1 MTARLRRTV
10 LALAVYVVVLAAA
23 APIML
28 YRMPVPDDAL
38 TIDQALFTPDT
49 AISDGPTHV
58 DQVPVALPHEW
69 RDAADDT
76 NAALYEVR
84 FELERLPTTTWSVA
98 LPTVRYNVALR
109 LNTQS
114 LGNAG
119 KMTRPIARNVRSALI
134 FVLPADG
141 LQLGTNTLMIE
152 LRRAPDGIG
161 YLDRVLVGPDSSLRA
176 RVGEHNFL
184 RVTIPKGISALVL
197 IMALVIGVLAYV
209 RSDEREY
216 LFYCLATLIWA
227 VHSLGYF
234 VADVPIS
241 DRFFD
246 WVRFVTM
253 GLFAYVAG
261 VLYVHRYMNLH
272 HPFLE
277 RRVLLLV
284 VATALAM
291 SVLNDSAFY
300 FFAYYVWHPM
310 CLLLAAY
317 GLARMMHRAWQRTD
331 FELHVIASSALAL
344 FVFGN
349 HDLLTTWGI
358 APWHRGY
365 ILHYAMAY
373 ALGLFCAVLLKR
385 FVSALNEA
393 ERLNEALEIRVTET
407 REELADTYA
416 KNRAL
421 ENRRVV
427 AEERDRIMRDMH
439 DGMGGQLITTLALI
453 EEKQADLPRVASSLR
468 GALQDLRLMIDSLDV
483 AGEDITTMLGMF
495 RARMEPSL
503 EAHNIALTWNV
514 EPIGEIPDF
523 GSAKALHVLRIL
535 QEAVTNAI
543 KHSQATEVL
552 LAAKDRARV
561 GGGRQVTIEIRDNGV
576 GLVKENLAGR
586 GLANMK
592 SRALNIG
599 AMLDVD
605 SSDDGTVVTVRLNR

>member
-1 MTARLRRTV
+1 MTTPWRRIA
-10 LALAVYVVVLAAA
+10 LALAVYVFVLAAA
-23 APIML
+23 APIVL

-38 TIDQALFTPDT
+38 TIDEAAFTPNVDLT
-49 AISDGPTHV
+49 DGARDVTPK
-58 DQVPVALPHEW
+58 PVRLPHEW
-69 RDAADDT
+69 RDDADHS
-76 NAALYEVR
+76 NAALYQIT
-84 FELERLPTTTWSVA
+84 FDLERLPTVTWSVA
-98 LPTVRYNVALR
+98 LPTVRYNVALN
-109 LNTQS
+109 LNDQD
-114 LGNAG
+114 LGSAG
-119 KMTRPIARNVRSALI
+119 RMERPVARNVRSALI
-134 FVLPADG
+134 FVLPADALRVG
-141 LQLGTNTLMIE
+141 SNHLSIE

-161 YLDRVLVGPDSSLRA
+161 YLDRVLVGPDASLRN
-176 RVGEHNFL
+176 RVGEHNFR
-184 RVTIPKGISALVL
+184 RVMIPKGISALVL
-197 IMALVIGVLAYV
+197 LMALVIGVLAYV
-209 RSDEREY
+209 RSEDREY
-216 LFYCLATLIWA
+216 LFYCLATLIWS

-234 VADVPIS
+234 IADVPVS

-246 WVRFVTM
+246 WLRFTSM

-277 RRVLLLV
+277 RRLLLLV

-291 SVLNDSAFY
+291 SVLNDGAFY
-300 FFAYYVWHPM
+300 FFAYYVWHPL
-310 CLLLAAY
+310 CLLMAAY
-317 GLARMMHRAWQRTD
+317 GLMRMMYRAWQRTD

-349 HDLLTTWGI
+349 HDLLMTWGI

-365 ILHYAMAY
+365 VLHYAMAY

-393 ERLNEALEIRVTET
+393 ERLNQALEISVTET
-407 REELADTYA
+407 REELADTYV

-421 ENRRVV
+421 ENRRAVT
-427 AEERDRIMRDMH
+427 EERDRIMRDMH

-453 EEKQADLPRVASSLR
+453 EEKQADLPRVANALR

-503 EAHNIALTWNV
+503 EAHDIALRWHV
-514 EPIGEIPDF
+514 EPVGEIPNF

-535 QEAVTNAI
+535 QEAVTNVI
-543 KHSQATEVL
+543 KHSQATEVVL
-552 LAAKDRARV
+552 TAKDRARV
-561 GGGRQVTIEIRDNGV
+561 GGGRQVSIEVRDNGV
-576 GLVKENLAGR
+576 GFVKDNLAGR
-586 GLANMK
+586 GMSNMK

-605 SSDDGTVVTVRLNR
+605 SSDEGTVVTVRLNR